1 MRYNLFLFC
10 MLMISCHAE
19 PEQSPE
25 AKPEADVL
33 SRADS
38 AGLNSLPENTSVN
51 LVTGQFDFQ
60 KRDDFVRVADNLSD
74 KEVYLQKQTYQAF
87 KSMADSAKK
96 DGVQLIIV
104 SGTRNFRYQKSIWN
118 RKWQQSEAS
127 TDVDKAKEIL
137 LYSSMPMTSRHHWGT
152 DLDLNNLNN
161 SWFDEGEGKKVY
173 DWLQAHA
180 NDFGFYQP
188 YTDKSL
194 HNRTGYEEEKWHWS
208 YMPLAGPYLDFYNKH
223 VTNEGICGFEGSGL
237 APQIDMIGNYV
248 NGVSFKVKNYK

>member
-1 MRYNLFLFC
+1 MRYILFLLC
-10 MLMISCHAE
+10 MLMISCDAGTE
-19 PEQSPE
+19 KSPGT
-25 AKPEADVL
+25 KPEAQAA
-33 SRADS
+33 SETDS
-38 AGLNSLPENTSVN
+38 TRLHSLPANTSVD
-51 LVTGQFDFQ
+51 LVTGRFDFHE
-60 KRDDFVRVADNLSD
+60 RDDFVRVPDSYAN

-87 KSMADSAKK
+87 KAMADSAKK

-104 SGTRNFRYQKSIWN
+104 SGTRNFWYQKSIWD
-118 RKWQQSEAS
+118 RKWQDSEVS
-127 TDVDKAKEIL
+127 TDLGKAKDIL

-152 DLDLNNLNN
+152 DLDLNKLNN
-161 SWFDEGEGKKVY
+161 SWFEEGKGKKVY

-223 VTNEGICGFEGSGL
+223 VTNEDISGFKGSGL
-237 APQIDMIGNYV
+237 ASQIDMIGNYV
-248 NGVSFKVKNYK
+248 NGVSVKIKNYK